1 MKYCMVVDWKIK
13 ETRDDTSSKL
23 PIEFGFLF
31 GGIIFLV
38 VGIGISYE
46 ISVGFGIFLI
56 IIGVLLFLLIPI
68 IIWLNQGRF
77 GKQIKDN

>member
-1 MKYCMVVDWKIK
+1 MVVDRKIK

-23 PIEFGFLF
+23 PIEVGFLF

-46 ISVGFGIFLI
+46 ISADLGIFLI
-56 IIGVLLFLLIPI
+56 IIGVILLLLIPVVM
-68 IIWLNQGRF
+68 WFNQRRF

>member
-1 MKYCMVVDWKIK
+1 MDEGEFKLVIK
-13 ETRDDTSSKL
+13 ELKDKGFIDKNQCFCKSNLAKYPTGFRGKL
-23 PIEFGFLF
+23 
-31 GGIIFLV
+31 
-38 VGIGISYE
+38 
-46 ISVGFGIFLI
+46 GFGIFLI